1 MDQCEFM
8 FDSGRNKEVEIGEC
22 VLEAIELIQKI
33 YEAAIQKLP
42 PSGHQGDTARQ
53 DYNVVEQLHGRANR
67 KLTDSLFKVVWEM
80 SVQRG
85 YPVVL
90 MARQFK
96 PSILL
101 MSVLFAASNVLPR
114 NVFEGCIWEETFPM
128 ITATCARIVHAPIRV
143 FLTPQAAQ
151 FSAALADAQLKSD
164 HVFVLCD
171 WQLVNAELGEA
182 LALTAGGRV
191 TFLDA
196 NGSIA

>member
-1 MDQCEFM
+1 
-8 FDSGRNKEVEIGEC
+8 
-22 VLEAIELIQKI
+22 
-33 YEAAIQKLP
+33 
-42 PSGHQGDTARQ
+42 
-53 DYNVVEQLHGRANR
+53 
-67 KLTDSLFKVVWEM
+67 
-80 SVQRG
+80 
-85 YPVVL
+85 
-90 MARQFK
+90 
-96 PSILL
+96 

-151 FSAALADAQLKSD
+151 FSAALADAQWKSD

-196 NGSIA
+196 NGSIG

>member
-1 MDQCEFM
+1 MS
-8 FDSGRNKEVEIGEC
+8 DSTNRKVSTKKC
-22 VLEAIELIQKI
+22 VLDAIKLFMKI
-33 YEAAIQKLP
+33 YEASDPKLV
-42 PSGHQGDTARQ
+42 PSWQQGASARQ
-53 DYNVVEQLHGRANR
+53 GYNVVEQLHGRANR

-96 PSILL
+96 PSALL

-114 NVFEGCIWEETFPM
+114 NVFEGCMWEENFP
-128 ITATCARIVHAPIRV
+128 ILTATSARIVEAPIRV

-151 FSAALADAQLKSD
+151 FGAVLAGAQSKAD

-182 LALTAGGRV
+182 LALSAGGHV

-196 NGSIA
+196 NGKAARQG

>member
-1 MDQCEFM
+1 MAQCEFM
-8 FDSGRNKEVEIGEC
+8 FDSGRNKEVEIQQC
-22 VLEAIELIQKI
+22 VFDAITLIQRI
-33 YEAAIQKLP
+33 YEAAIQKQP

-53 DYNVVEQLHGRANR
+53 DYNVVEQLHGKPNR

-80 SVQRG
+80 SVLRG

-90 MARQFK
+90 MSRRFQ
-96 PSILL
+96 PSALL
-101 MSVLFAASNVLPR
+101 MSVLFAASNVLPQ
-114 NVFEGCIWEETFPM
+114 NVFKGRIREQDFPM
-128 ITATCARIVHAPIRV
+128 ITATCARIVQAPIRV

-151 FSAALADAQLKSD
+151 FSAALADAQWKSD

-182 LALTAGGRV
+182 LALTAGGKF

>member
-1 MDQCEFM
+1 MNRKV
-8 FDSGRNKEVEIGEC
+8 STKKC
-22 VLEAIELIQKI
+22 VLDAIKLFMKI
-33 YEAAIQKLP
+33 YDAAFPKLP
-42 PSGHQGDTARQ
+42 PSGHQGASARQ
-53 DYNVVEQLHGRANR
+53 GYNVVEQLHGRANR

-80 SVQRG
+80 SVQRR

-90 MARQFK
+90 MARRFQ
-96 PSILL
+96 PSALL

-114 NVFEGCIWEETFPM
+114 NVFEGCIWEENFP
-128 ITATCARIVHAPIRV
+128 ILTATSVRIIQSPIRV

-151 FSAALADAQLKSD
+151 FGAALADAQWKSD

-196 NGSIA
+196 NGAVA